1 MAPTETDALDEPP
14 TDALDEPPTDALD
27 EPPTDAL
34 DEPPTDA
41 LDIDRTGVVG
51 AGLMGRDVAGLLA
64 NAGFAVTLVDVD
76 PDALETARDYHD
88 TALADALRAGGFDP
102 ADDLTDRIAY
112 ATDVDALGDCGF
124 VVEAVPETL
133 DLKRDVLADIE
144 RVLDADAVVGTNTS
158 SLTPHDV
165 AADATHPERVV
176 LFHFANPALERDLVE
191 IAGDDA
197 TDRAIATAHAV
208 ADAIDRHPV
217 ELGAEY
223 RANCLS
229 RLSASIKCAGT
240 WELAAATQQVAS
252 DDPWD
257 AAAAAVDHG
266 ARNVG
271 FDRGP
276 LEFVD
281 LIGVDVHLHT
291 VENLAD
297 AYGDRY
303 APPPAVRERMDALV
317 DHGDLG
323 KKTGRGFF
331 EWDGETCLLPD
342 VTDPHD
348 VTPVLAALVNEAHRL
363 VDDGVADPD
372 TVNDV
377 LKRGSGG
384 DVGPFDLEATFGADY
399 LRDVLE
405 ARYEETGAGVYD
417 PVF

>member
-1 MAPTETDALDEPP
+1 MIPP
-14 TDALDEPPTDALD
+14 TH
-27 EPPTDAL
+27 
-34 DEPPTDA
+34 TDA

-158 SLTPHDV
+158 SLTPGDV
-165 AADATHPERVV
+165 AVDATHPERVV

-197 TDRAIATAHAV
+197 TDRALAV
-208 ADAIDRHPV
+208 ARDVATAIDRHPV

-240 WELAAATQQVAS
+240 WELL
-252 DDPWD
+252 D
-257 AAAAAVDHG
+257 ADAAAVDRG

-281 LIGVDVHLHT
+281 LIGVDVHLYT

-303 APPPAVRERMDALV
+303 APPEAVRERMDAMV
-317 DHGDLG
+317 DRGDLG

-331 EWDGETCLLPD
+331 EWDGETCLLPE
-342 VTDPHD
+342 VEDPHD

-363 VDDGVADPD
+363 VDDGVADQG

-384 DVGPFDLEATFGADY
+384 DVGPFDLEDTFGADY
-399 LRDVLE
+399 LRDVLDE
-405 ARYEETGAGVYD
+405 RYAETDAGVYD
-417 PVF
+417 AVF

>member
-1 MAPTETDALDEPP
+1 MTPPHTDGLD
-14 TDALDEPPTDALD
+14 L
-27 EPPTDAL
+27 
-34 DEPPTDA
+34 
-41 LDIDRTGVVG
+41 DRTGVVG

-64 NAGFAVTLVDVD
+64 NAGFDVMLVDVE
-76 PDALETARDYHD
+76 PDALETARDYHE
-88 TALADALRAGGFDP
+88 TALADALRAGGFEPD
-102 ADDLTDRIAY
+102 DDLTSRIAY
-112 ATDVDALGDCGF
+112 ATDVDALADCGF

-133 DLKRDVLADIE
+133 DLKRAVLADLE
-144 RVLDADAVVGTNTS
+144 RVLAPDAVVGTNTS
-158 SLTPHDV
+158 SLTPSDI
-165 AADATHPERVV
+165 AADAEQPERVV
-176 LFHFANPALERDLVE
+176 LFHFANPALERDVVE

-197 TDRAIATAHAV
+197 TDRALAVARGV
-208 ADAIDRHPV
+208 ADAIGRHPV

-240 WELAAATQQVAS
+240 WELDAATGGGAPA
-252 DDPWD
+252 DE
-257 AAAAAVDHG
+257 AAAAVDRG

-291 VENLAD
+291 VANLAD

-303 APPPAVRERMDALV
+303 APPESVRERMDAMV
-317 DHGDLG
+317 DRGDLG

-331 EWDGETCLLPD
+331 EWDGETCLLPEVD
-342 VTDPHD
+342 EPHD

-363 VDDGVADPD
+363 VADGVGDRD

-399 LRDVLE
+399 LREVLE
-405 ARYEETGAGVYD
+405 ERYAETGAGVYE
-417 PVF
+417 PAF